1 MSDIWDGVR
10 TIAEAV
16 GRQERGQRI
25 VEELKLRWAAVRQM
39 VPRRRRAQRVR
50 VACLGELQ
58 PLAGSGYWIPEILA
72 CAGGIHIAGKVSRL
86 LQSVVVRRIWVLDP
100 GCGYWML

>member
-58 PLAGSGYWIPEILA
+58 PLAGSGYWIPEIVA
-72 CAGGIHIAGKVSRL
+72 CAGGIHIAGKVRARSMSL
-86 LQSVVVRRIWVLDP
+86 PVLVTTYMTLSMP
-100 GCGYWML
+100 L